1 MAESSLSLTTVEF
14 RKAIA
19 RYLGLGVNVT
29 FSGLTAT
36 EQADVN
42 SMLNMAL
49 RQFYWPHTLG
59 TKYGH
64 RWSFLMPT
72 TTITTSAPYE
82 TGTVTIVAGV
92 VTLDSGTFPSWAAD
106 GELILDGI
114 TYTVNTRDGN
124 TQVTLD
130 DLTVAASAGSEYQ
143 LVRPFY
149 TMPDDFGGLLS
160 ALTWRPGETSWTTLE
175 QSHELALR
183 ERRQYTDLVDAP
195 QRFALRPKTFDATVG
210 QRFELLFEPVPDDA
224 YIFTYT
230 YRVRPNQLSDSN
242 LYPYGG
248 AEHSETILASC
259 LAVAEKVRMDAPG
272 PMMQEFLTKLQAS
285 IAFDQEVTT
294 PHFLGI
300 DTDRSE
306 ETPWPSDTPRLGGG
320 YIVPDGY
327 TLGN

>member
-14 RKAIA
+14 RRAIA

-29 FSGLTAT
+29 FSSLTAT
-36 EQADVN
+36 EQADIN
-42 SMLNMAL
+42 QMLAEAL
-49 RQFYWPHTLG
+49 RQFYWPHTIG

-82 TGTVTIVAGV
+82 TGTLTIVAGV
-92 VTLDSGTFPSWAAD
+92 VTLSGGTFPSWAAD
-106 GELILDGI
+106 GELIVDGI
-114 TYTVNTRDGN
+114 TYSVNTRDSA

-130 DLTVAASAGSEYQ
+130 DTTLAKSAGETYQ

-149 TMPDDFGGLLS
+149 TLPDDFGGLAS
-160 ALTWRPGETSWTTLE
+160 PLTWRPGESSWTTLE

-183 ERRQYTDLVDAP
+183 ERRQYTDVVDAP
-195 QRFALRPKTFDATVG
+195 QRFAIRPKTFDATVG
-210 QRFELLFEPVPDDA
+210 QRFEMLFEPVPDGA

-230 YRVRPNQLSDSN
+230 YRARPNTLSDSN

-248 AEHSETILASC
+248 AEHSATILASC

-272 PMMQEFLTKLQAS
+272 PLMQEFLTKLQAS

-294 PHFLGI
+294 PHYLGI
-300 DTDRSE
+300 DTDHSE
-306 ETPWPSDTPRLGGG
+306 ESPWPSDTPRLGGG
-320 YIVPDGY
+320 YIVPTGY